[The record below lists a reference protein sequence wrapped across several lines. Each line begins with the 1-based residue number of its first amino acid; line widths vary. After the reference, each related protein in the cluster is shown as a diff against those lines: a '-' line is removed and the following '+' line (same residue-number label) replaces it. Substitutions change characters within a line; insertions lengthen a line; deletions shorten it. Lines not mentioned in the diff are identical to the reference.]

1 MPWLRSPVK
10 LFGCTALLLF
20 AVRLLFPPADY
31 AGALHV
37 HSYFYFLG
45 SRLDLIGYGLFEFS
59 AVIFL
64 LAALAYYLVERA
76 TRHRPSTIVVQL
88 HFWPSLLFAMF
99 AVFIAHWV
107 NRVSST
113 TLGDPGVQSSLKNLL
128 SAFSWALL
136 FFIVLQVSF
145 AIGALLSI
153 GLNRNAAVHPQ
164 QEKKAANTAV

>member
-1 MPWLRSPVK
+1 
-10 LFGCTALLLF
+10 
-20 AVRLLFPPADY
+20 
-31 AGALHV
+31 
-37 HSYFYFLG
+37 
-45 SRLDLIGYGLFEFS
+45 
-59 AVIFL
+59 
-64 LAALAYYLVERA
+64 
-76 TRHRPSTIVVQL
+76 
-88 HFWPSLLFAMF
+88 MF

-113 TLGDPGVQSSLKNLL
+113 TLGDPVVQSSLKNLL

-153 GLNRNAAVHPQ
+153 GLNRNAAVHLQ